1 MFLDAISMSDVLDG
15 QSQPQ
20 KVVKDLY
27 KISERSDLRD
37 LAGFWHE
44 CCMMITCV
52 TNDYLMKL

>member
-1 MFLDAISMSDVLDG
+1 MSDVLDG

-27 KISERSDLRD
+27 KISEWYDLRD